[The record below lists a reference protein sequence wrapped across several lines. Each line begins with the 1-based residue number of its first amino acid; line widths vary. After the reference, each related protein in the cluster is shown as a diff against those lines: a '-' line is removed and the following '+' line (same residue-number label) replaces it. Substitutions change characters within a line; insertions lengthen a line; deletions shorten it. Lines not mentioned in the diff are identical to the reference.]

1 MSGRARLAGLISGRG
16 RNLQAMIDAVGA
28 GHIDADWAVV
38 ISNKADAYG
47 LQRAEAA
54 GIATV
59 VLPHADYPDREAFDQ
74 ALGDV
79 LEAHRPDII
88 VMAGFMRILGPAFVR
103 RFAGRMINIHPSL
116 LPKYRGLNTHQRALD
131 AGDAEHGASVHFV
144 TEELDGGPV
153 AVQGRFRVRPED
165 DASTLAD
172 RVMQEIELKI
182 YPQAVAWLASGDL
195 RWQADGLQFRGAPLS
210 EPLGLDALD
219 PAFA

>member
-1 MSGRARLAGLISGRG
+1 MSGRARLAVLISGRG

>member
-1 MSGRARLAGLISGRG
+1 MSGRARLAVLISGRG

-116 LPKYRGLNTHQRALD
+116 LPKYRGLHTHARAIEAGETEAGCTVHEVTPELD
-131 AGDAEHGASVHFV
+131 EGPILGQARVPVLAGDTPDVLAARVLAREH
-144 TEELDGGPV
+144 ELYP
-153 AVQGRFRVRPED
+153 AVLERF
-165 DASTLAD
+165 A
-172 RVMQEIELKI
+172 
-182 YPQAVAWLASGDL
+182 
-195 RWQADGLQFRGAPLS
+195 RGNRAPLHL
-210 EPLGLDALD
+210 P
-219 PAFA
+219 

>member
-1 MSGRARLAGLISGRG
+1 MSGRARLAVLISGRG

-59 VLPHADYPDREAFDQ
+59 VLPHADYPDRQAFDQ

>member
-1 MSGRARLAGLISGRG
+1 MSGRARLAVLISGRG

-38 ISNKADAYG
+38 ISNRAEAQG
-47 LQRAEAA
+47 LQRAKAA
-54 GIATV
+54 GIPTM
-59 VLPHADYPDREAFDQ
+59 VLAHGDYPDRDAFDQ
-74 ALGDV
+74 ALGDA
-79 LEAHRPDII
+79 LEVHRPDII
-88 VMAGFMRILGPAFVR
+88 VMAGFMRILGADFVR

-153 AVQGRFRVRPED
+153 AVQGRFSVRPED

-172 RVMQEIELKI
+172 RVMHEVELKI
-182 YPQAVAWLASGDL
+182 YPQAVAWLARGEL
-195 RWQADGLQFRGAPLS
+195 CWHADGLRFRGAPLAA
-210 EPLGLDALD
+210 PLGLADLD